1 MFKDF
6 LDKSKILSDEDQ
18 NKEDLDYLYQSFDI
32 NPDTISI
39 SNLFEE
45 SDIEKKYFCE
55 NIFSTKNKEQIKSKI
70 LFNISKTIPQLF
82 LEKDIYNIINKKID
96 DENIENILNQ
106 NLNVSDINNALI
118 ERIKKDLVIKRKTK
132 SKKLIVN
139 KKEKEIILLGRKRK
153 SDNTDRNHNKYSPDN
168 IMIKIRNTLKKYLV
182 SFINNIIHNI
192 FSKKQRKI
200 ILSKFNL
207 HNRSLSLIKK
217 VDYKS
222 IANRI
227 KRKDN
232 LELLN
237 FTIKKFL
244 SFDIS
249 SKYKS
254 IKDKSTQYNKLIID
268 YLCNEIENKD
278 IFDFIFNKLSISN
291 YLDIFTYK
299 NNISDFSEF
308 KSLNENKAEILEK
321 SLERIENIF
330 PKLSQEGNIYFTC
343 FMLLLY
349 NYKRYYS
356 IKQGRNIMKKTNSIS
371 EKKFNEFQS

>member
-32 NPDTISI
+32 NPDTIS
-39 SNLFEE
+39 NLFEE
-45 SDIEKKYFCE
+45 SDIEKKYYCE

-106 NLNVSDINNALI
+106 NLNVSDKNNALI

-168 IMIKIRNTLKKYLV
+168 IMIKIRNILKKYLV

-371 EKKFNEFQS
+371 EKKINEF

>member
-1 MFKDF
+1 M
-6 LDKSKILSDEDQ
+6 
-18 NKEDLDYLYQSFDI
+18 
-32 NPDTISI
+32 
-39 SNLFEE
+39 
-45 SDIEKKYFCE
+45 
-55 NIFSTKNKEQIKSKI
+55 
-70 LFNISKTIPQLF
+70 
-82 LEKDIYNIINKKID
+82 
-96 DENIENILNQ
+96 
-106 NLNVSDINNALI
+106 
-118 ERIKKDLVIKRKTK
+118 IKRKTK
-132 SKKLIVN
+132 SKKFIVN

-192 FSKKQRKI
+192 LSKKQRKI

-244 SFDIS
+244 SLDIS

>member
-18 NKEDLDYLYQSFDI
+18 NIEDLDYLYQSFDI
-32 NPDTISI
+32 NPDTIP
-39 SNLFEE
+39 NLFEE
-45 SDIEKKYFCE
+45 SDIEKKYYFE
-55 NIFSTKNKEQIKSKI
+55 NIISTKNKEQIKSKT

-106 NLNVSDINNALI
+106 NLNVSDKNNALI

-182 SFINNIIHNI
+182 SFIN
-192 FSKKQRKI
+192 
-200 ILSKFNL
+200 KFNL
-207 HNRSLSLIKK
+207 YNRSLSLIKK

-278 IFDFIFNKLSISN
+278 IFDFIFNKLNISN
-291 YLDIFTYK
+291 YLDIFAYR
-299 NNISDFSEF
+299 NNLSDFSEF

-371 EKKFNEFQS
+371 EKKINEF

>member
-18 NKEDLDYLYQSFDI
+18 NIEDLDYLYQSFDI
-32 NPDTISI
+32 NPDTIP
-39 SNLFEE
+39 NLFEE
-45 SDIEKKYFCE
+45 SDIEKKYYCK
-55 NIFSTKNKEQIKSKI
+55 NIISTKNKEQIKSKT

-82 LEKDIYNIINKKID
+82 LEKDIYNIIHKKID
-96 DENIENILNQ
+96 DENMENILNQ
-106 NLNVSDINNALI
+106 NLNASDINNALI

-291 YLDIFTYK
+291 YLDIFTYR
-299 NNISDFSEF
+299 NNFSDFSEF

>member
-1 MFKDF
+1 M
-6 LDKSKILSDEDQ
+6 
-18 NKEDLDYLYQSFDI
+18 
-32 NPDTISI
+32 
-39 SNLFEE
+39 
-45 SDIEKKYFCE
+45 
-55 NIFSTKNKEQIKSKI
+55 
-70 LFNISKTIPQLF
+70 
-82 LEKDIYNIINKKID
+82 EKDIYNIINKKID
-96 DENIENILNQ
+96 DENMENILNK
-106 NLNVSDINNALI
+106 NLNVSDINNVLI

-244 SFDIS
+244 SLDIS

-291 YLDIFTYK
+291 YLDIFTYR
-299 NNISDFSEF
+299 NNLSDFSEF
-308 KSLNENKAEILEK
+308 KSLSENKAEILEK

>member
-32 NPDTISI
+32 NPDTIP
-39 SNLFEE
+39 NLFEE
-45 SDIEKKYFCE
+45 SDIEKKYYFE
-55 NIFSTKNKEQIKSKI
+55 NIISTKNKEQIKSKT
-70 LFNISKTIPQLF
+70 LFNISKTIPQLV

-96 DENIENILNQ
+96 DENMENILNQ
-106 NLNVSDINNALI
+106 NLNVSDINNVLI

-132 SKKLIVN
+132 SKKFIVN

-244 SFDIS
+244 SLDIS

-278 IFDFIFNKLSISN
+278 IFDFIFNKLNISN
-291 YLDIFTYK
+291 YLDIFTYR
-299 NNISDFSEF
+299 NNLSDFSEF
-308 KSLNENKAEILEK
+308 KSLSENKAEILEK

-330 PKLSQEGNIYFTC
+330 PKLSKEGNIYFTC

-371 EKKFNEFQS
+371 EKKINEF

>member
-6 LDKSKILSDEDQ
+6 LYKSKILSNEDQ
-18 NKEDLDYLYQSFDI
+18 NKEDLDFLYQSFDI
-32 NPDTISI
+32 NPDTISNI
-39 SNLFEE
+39 FEE
-45 SDIEKKYFCE
+45 SDIEKKYYFE
-55 NIFSTKNKEQIKSKI
+55 NIFSTKNKEQIKSKT
-70 LFNISKTIPQLF
+70 LFNISKTLPQLF
-82 LEKDIYNIINKKID
+82 LENDIYNIINKKIN
-96 DENIENILNQ
+96 DENLENILNK
-106 NLNVSDINNALI
+106 NLNVSDINNVLI
-118 ERIKKDLVIKRKTK
+118 EKIKKDLVIKRKTK
-132 SKKLIVN
+132 SKKFIVN

-244 SFDIS
+244 SLDIS

-278 IFDFIFNKLSISN
+278 IFDFIFNKLNISN
-291 YLDIFTYK
+291 YLDIFTYR
-299 NNISDFSEF
+299 NNLSDFSEF
-308 KSLNENKAEILEK
+308 KSLSENKAEILEK

-330 PKLSQEGNIYFTC
+330 PKLSKEGNIYFTC

-371 EKKFNEFQS
+371 EKKINEF